1 MSTSTPILDDL
12 DHAEPEESTLLL
24 RYFYS
29 DIDAQLAAA
38 QLRQAEIPS
47 FITSSNSQTILPM
60 GQGWIGLHV
69 HESQAR
75 AAIEV
80 LKAADLWEEP
90 SPTRPREAW
99 KQIIGTILIL
109 LLLILGR
116 VVLGLLGII

>member
-1 MSTSTPILDDL
+1 MSTLPPILDDL

-24 RYFYS
+24 RYFYA

-38 QLRQAEIPS
+38 QLRQADIPS

-80 LKAADLWEEP
+80 LKEADLWEEAAPTLP
-90 SPTRPREAW
+90 SDTW
-99 KQIIGTILIL
+99 KQIIRTVLIL
-109 LLLILGR
+109 LLLIFGR
-116 VVLGLLGII
+116 ILLGLLGII

>member
-1 MSTSTPILDDL
+1 MSTLPPILDDL
-12 DHAEPEESTLLL
+12 DQAEPEESTLLL

-29 DIDAQLAAA
+29 DIDAQFAAA
-38 QLRQAEIPS
+38 QLRQADIPS

-75 AAIEV
+75 AAIAV
-80 LKAADLWEEP
+80 LKEAGLWEEATPALP
-90 SPTRPREAW
+90 SDTW
-99 KQIIGTILIL
+99 KQIIRTVLIL

-116 VVLGLLGII
+116 VALGLLGII

>member
-1 MSTSTPILDDL
+1 MSTSPPILDDL

-38 QLRQAEIPS
+38 QLRQADIPS

-69 HESQAR
+69 HQRQAK
-75 AAIEV
+75 AAIEI
-80 LKAADLWEEP
+80 LREAGFWEEA
-90 SPTRPREAW
+90 SPTQPREIW
-99 KQIIGTILIL
+99 KQVMGTILIL
-109 LLLILGR
+109 LLLIFGR
-116 VVLGLLGII
+116 IVLGLLGII